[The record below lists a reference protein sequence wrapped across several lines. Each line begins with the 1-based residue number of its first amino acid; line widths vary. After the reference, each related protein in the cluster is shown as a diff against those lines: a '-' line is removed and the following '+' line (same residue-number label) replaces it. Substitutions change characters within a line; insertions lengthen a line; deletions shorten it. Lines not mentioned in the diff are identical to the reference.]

1 MDKNN
6 MFDDKWYIF
15 SLDKE
20 FIKKEKE
27 TMKNNINKKQK
38 ENKDKYLKK
47 IYVNDYLIPNEI
59 LKME

>member
-27 TMKNNINKKQK
+27 SIKENINKKQK

-47 IYVNDYLIPNEI
+47 IYINDYLMPNI
-59 LKME
+59 FLKME

>member
-47 IYVNDYLIPNEI
+47 IYVNDYLIPNVI

>member
-27 TMKNNINKKQK
+27 FIKKNSDKKQK

-47 IYVNDYLIPNEI
+47 IYINDYLIPNII

>member
-1 MDKNN
+1 MDKNKI
-6 MFDDKWYIF
+6 FDDKWYIS

-27 TMKNNINKKQK
+27 TIKKNINKKQK

-47 IYVNDYLIPNEI
+47 MYINDYLIPNII

>member
-27 TMKNNINKKQK
+27 SIKNNINKTQK

-47 IYVNDYLIPNEI
+47 LYINDYLIPNII

>member
-27 TMKNNINKKQK
+27 TIKKNINKKQK

-47 IYVNDYLIPNEI
+47 MYVNDYLIPNII